1 MVVNRCQ
8 KQTYELFRMR
18 RARLSTV
25 FHVTRAA
32 VVVFSTLGAA
42 GCGRAGDQSRATV
55 GEGAG
60 PTKGGRNTGPSA
72 TGGSFRVALL
82 TPGPISDQSW
92 NGGAYAGLLAIRD
105 SLGAQVSH
113 IQTKTPAEFEEN
125 FRQYGQQGYA
135 LVFGHGFEFQDAAL
149 RVAPSYPRTL
159 YVTTSGSSAA
169 GNVAGMTFS
178 FEEPSYLAGIVAG
191 RMTRTNVVGVIG
203 GTELPPVKSSFAA
216 FAAGARAA
224 NPRVRVVSS
233 FVGNW
238 DDVSAGKEQ
247 ALAQIGRGADVLFQ
261 NADAAGLG
269 VFQAARERGNVYV
282 FGSNANQNGVA
293 PDVTLG
299 SVVIDLPRAFLRV
312 AREVKQGSFTPQV
325 VRLGLDTKVVTLV
338 LNPALAGR
346 IPSAV
351 RSAVDSAERAIE
363 AGTLKPLPDTQRYGG
378 EKQAPGSGIKISEP
392 APGGGAAPA
401 RGGP

>member
-1 MVVNRCQ
+1 M
-8 KQTYELFRMR
+8 T
-18 RARLSTV
+18 RARLSTAV
-25 FHVTRAA
+25 HGARAA
-32 VVVFSTLGAA
+32 VVVFSTLGMAA
-42 GCGRAGDQSRATV
+42 CGRAGEQDSSAAS
-55 GEGAG
+55 GAH
-60 PTKGGRNTGPSA
+60 TGTASNG
-72 TGGSFRVALL
+72 TGTFRVALL

-113 IQTKTPAEFEEN
+113 IQTRTPAEFEEN
-125 FRQYGQQGYA
+125 FRQYGRQGYA

-159 YVTTSGSSAA
+159 YVTTSGNSTAA
-169 GNVAGMTFS
+169 NVAGMTFS

-224 NPRVRVVSS
+224 NPRVRVLSS

-312 AREVKQGSFTPQV
+312 AREVKQGSFQPHV
-325 VRLGLDTKVVTLV
+325 VRLGLDTRVVTLV

-346 IPSAV
+346 IPTAV
-351 RSAVDSAERAIE
+351 RATVDSAERAIE
-363 AGTLKPLPDTQRYGG
+363 AGTLKPLPDAQRYGG
-378 EKQAPGSGIKISEP
+378 QQTAPGSGIKVSES
-392 APGGGAAPA
+392 APGGGTPPA
-401 RGGP
+401 RGEP